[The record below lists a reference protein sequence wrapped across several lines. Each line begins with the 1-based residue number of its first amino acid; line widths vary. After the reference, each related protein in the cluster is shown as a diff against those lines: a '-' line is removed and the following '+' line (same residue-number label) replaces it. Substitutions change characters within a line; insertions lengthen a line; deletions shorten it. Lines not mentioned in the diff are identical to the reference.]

1 MEQKELTESKIT
13 GRVVSARVLGGE
25 YAFVTVVVTVEEIH
39 TSLNRKLKIGRLLL
53 PLLNLGGV
61 STFVYKKSNDFVVEV
76 RSGYDA

>member
-1 MEQKELTESKIT
+1 MGEDRIT
-13 GRVVSARVLGGE
+13 GRVVSAEVFGGE
-25 YAFVTVVVTVEEIH
+25 YAFVTVEEIH